1 MASRWLHRWLHRF
14 HRSRLVRHHRRRS
27 FGFGHC
33 TCWWFWRPWRPVPHR
48 SICPPW
54 CIRIMRSLE
63 VLAHLLLLHHLLIHL
78 LLLQHQ
84 NHSPAKQGGDH
95 EFLWPP
101 CTQTFKTSI
110 FPFFESTPPELKALL
125 VLISSSMGLS
135 LLELAVDK
143 RLPMVE
149 VNLFI
154 AKTHN
159 FHSRA
164 EAPVRHKKFIQA
176 SKKIETSFV
185 YLEEVPSF

>member
-1 MASRWLHRWLHRF
+1 
-14 HRSRLVRHHRRRS
+14 
-27 FGFGHC
+27 
-33 TCWWFWRPWRPVPHR
+33 
-48 SICPPW
+48 
-54 CIRIMRSLE
+54 
-63 VLAHLLLLHHLLIHL
+63 
-78 LLLQHQ
+78 
-84 NHSPAKQGGDH
+84 
-95 EFLWPP
+95 
-101 CTQTFKTSI
+101 
-110 FPFFESTPPELKALL
+110 
-125 VLISSSMGLS
+125 MGLS

-176 SKKIETSFV
+176 SKKNETSFV